1 MSAVRIRRPRLPSRP
16 PPAMVSSIPPAPA
29 DARISGVVPVAPRRI
44 SVVSLLSDEV
54 FSIEDDGEADVG

>member
-1 MSAVRIRRPRLPSRP
+1 
-16 PPAMVSSIPPAPA
+16 MVSSIPPAPA